1 VKAFVD
7 FLRARYLREPQ
18 WDRALGIVADDD
30 DMKSVGEEL
39 ADQ

>member
-18 WDRALGIVADDD
+18 WDKALGIAPADDETRT
-30 DMKSVGEEL
+30 VGEEL
-39 ADQ
+39 AED

>member
-18 WDRALGIVADDD
+18 WDKALGIAPADDQARD
-30 DMKSVGEEL
+30 VDEEL
-39 ADQ
+39 GDA

>member
-7 FLRARYLREPQ
+7 FLRGRYLREPQ
-18 WDRALGIVADDD
+18 WDKALGIAPDDED
-30 DMKSVGEEL
+30 TKSVGEEL